1 MKYVDEAPKLDDVVD
16 AGESTPAQTSNLQ
29 IHSANSNFIT
39 FGRSMSSQMSTIELD
54 ACHQQSSSQIS
65 ACSKKPAGVGFCVH
79 ATKLEAPNTV

>member
-16 AGESTPAQTSNLQ
+16 AGESTPSQNSNLQ
-29 IHSANSNFIT
+29 IHSANSNITT

-54 ACHQQSSSQIS
+54 DSSSQIS
-65 ACSKKPAGVGFCVH
+65 ACSKKPASLGFCVH